1 MHMSLPARRLTAIV
15 VTASLAAAAAFV
27 WLATRP
33 GPPVATAL
41 MTDPQSWT
49 VWPEASETL
58 TGTLDVSEKG
68 CVVLRRPSG
77 DVLII
82 AERGSRLLDGG
93 RQVKISRVG
102 TFALGESISR
112 GGAIG
117 ESWRG
122 GRRFTPPE
130 WDQCVGPETPTVPT
144 AALAFAD

>member
-15 VTASLAAAAAFV
+15 VTAGLAAAAAFV

-33 GPPVATAL
+33 EPPVATAL

-58 TGTLDVSEKG
+58 TGTLDVSEEG

-93 RQVKISRVG
+93 RQVEISRVG

-130 WDQCVGPETPTVPT
+130 WDQCVGPETRTVPT
-144 AALAFAD
+144 AALAFTD